1 MLLPGTQSLA
11 SSLPLLLFKKLTYKQ
26 GGKERERAARE
37 GGRRSGPPP
46 CLQPGAA
53 AWGQRPSP
61 VRIYTS
67 FYTGSGTE
75 KSTPDLLQFFLK
87 IRRWEGE
94 NDQRWRCPKAAA
106 LNWRVEGVAL
116 THLGGLQAH
125 YGAQPLT
132 CFLFDL
138 TQDAEERG
146 FHSVTVQGMFPK
158 KQIAKHKGISITYG
172 IIWRLPLS

>member
-46 CLQPGAA
+46 CPQPGAA

-116 THLGGLQAH
+116 TPPRGSPGPLR
-125 YGAQPLT
+125 GAASY
-132 CFLFDL
+132 LFSL
-138 TQDAEERG
+138 
-146 FHSVTVQGMFPK
+146 
-158 KQIAKHKGISITYG
+158 
-172 IIWRLPLS
+172 